1 MDVTKLH
8 RVSDHEWSIHKK
20 KGMNVDASLF
30 AGENLIKKI
39 DNRVYEQIVNAAS
52 LPGILDR
59 LVVFPNTSPGIGF
72 PYGAMALFDKS
83 DGIICPGAA
92 GYDINCGTRIV
103 TTNLIYQDI
112 EKKTETLI
120 RAFFKAIPVG
130 DSTRGKT
137 TLSIKDF
144 RDLLMHGAKWVVEHM
159 GMGKPDDPEYI
170 EDGGVSLHADPNLIS
185 DELLKNEKNHLGTL
199 GAENHYLELQIVDEV
214 FDIER
219 ARVYGLFKNQVVVTF
234 QTGSRNLGMEVAK
247 KYIQSFQQAQA
258 KYNITTASPEL
269 ASLPS
274 NSPES
279 REYLAA
285 MHAVSNFAFANRQV
299 IGIQIDR
306 VFNDVIRDVDTNIM
320 YDFSHNT
327 IKEEVHKIGTSKR
340 SVLVHR
346 CGCARVFPSRPSDAV
361 KPYRVIG
368 HPILV
373 AGPLGAASYIMAGTE
388 DSLVK
393 TFGSSIHNTGR
404 IVSREDARQ
413 RYDADAITEHL
424 KSDGVY
430 LKSKSRESVIEEA
443 PEAFNDIEDTVK
455 SLNKPGISIRVARLK
470 PIGVIRG

>member
-1 MDVTKLH
+1 MDVSKLH

-20 KGMNVDASLF
+20 KGMIVDASLY
-30 AGENLIKKI
+30 AGEDLITKI
-39 DNRVYEQIVNAAS
+39 DEGVYNQIVNAAS

-59 LVVFPNTSPGIGF
+59 LIAFPNVSPGIGF
-72 PYGAMALFDKS
+72 PFGALALFDKS

-130 DSTRGKT
+130 DSTRGKA

-144 RDLLMHGAKWVVEHM
+144 RDLLTSGANWVVEHM
-159 GMGKPDDPEYI
+159 GMGKADDHEYI
-170 EDGGVSLHADPNLIS
+170 EDGGASPHADPNLIS
-185 DELLKNEKNHLGTL
+185 DEMLKNEKNHLGTL

-247 KYIQSFQQAQA
+247 KYFQMFQNAQG
-258 KYNITTASPEL
+258 KYGMSSPSPEL

-274 NSPES
+274 NSPEGK
-279 REYLAA
+279 EYLAA

-299 IGIQIDR
+299 IGTQIDR

-346 CGCARVFPSRPSDAV
+346 SGCARVFPSRPSDAI

-373 AGPLGAASYIMAGTE
+373 AGPLGTSSYIMAGTE
-388 DSLVK
+388 ESLGK

-404 IVSREDARQ
+404 IVSRENARQ
-413 RYDADAITEHL
+413 LYNADTITEQL
-424 KSDGVY
+424 KNNGVY

-443 PEAFNDIEDTVK
+443 PEAFNDIENTIK
-455 SLNKPGISIRVARLK
+455 SLSKPGISIRVARLK